1 MKRSKGSKAGA
12 GARETAPRAPR
23 RTDKGAAET
32 GRTRAR
38 AASDAPTD
46 VVASPRLRRLGERLA
61 WAALVVPP
69 FVVVPV
75 ALDPF
80 RMPQRLLAEWLALA
94 SLAALVWSAEE
105 IRGAAIWRS
114 TAVRATAPLLALA
127 ALSLFTSS
135 HHAHVADALAD
146 LAIGVATLGGWSLL
160 LPRERL
166 RKLLDAIMVP
176 GAGLAV
182 IAILQLHDLWQP
194 ILFGERLR
202 SARYGITSLAG
213 NAGDLAAF
221 LVLPCLVAQAGLPA
235 ARGRARWWRLFVLAT
250 TVYAL
255 AGTQTL
261 TSLAAAAAGSLLL
274 WSARLPPRRL
284 VVLAGAATATV
295 LLLGVLVPPLRE
307 RVVRLQTAFTG
318 GDNLNN
324 LLSGRLDGW
333 RVAARLL
340 AEHPVAGVGLG
351 AYRAEFAPMKLRLL
365 AEG

>member
-1 MKRSKGSKAGA
+1 
-12 GARETAPRAPR
+12 
-23 RTDKGAAET
+23 
-32 GRTRAR
+32 
-38 AASDAPTD
+38 
-46 VVASPRLRRLGERLA
+46 
-61 WAALVVPP
+61 
-69 FVVVPV
+69 
-75 ALDPF
+75 
-80 RMPQRLLAEWLALA
+80 
-94 SLAALVWSAEE
+94 
-105 IRGAAIWRS
+105 
-114 TAVRATAPLLALA
+114 
-127 ALSLFTSS
+127 
-135 HHAHVADALAD
+135 
-146 LAIGVATLGGWSLL
+146 
-160 LPRERL
+160 
-166 RKLLDAIMVP
+166 LDAIMVP

-235 ARGRARWWRLFVLAT
+235 ALGRARWWRLFVLAT

-365 AEG
+365 AEGVPFYRGHLNPSFANAHDDYLELGADLGWPGLLALAWGLALVLRAAWRAHRRDAADRALAWGGLAALALLALAYFPFHLGPVAFGWMAWLGWLFAGADDAEAAP